1 MHNVDPITE
10 YNNSLLLKLLN
21 SATHVK
27 IFYSTQYALLLPVLS
42 FFVLRLDDVL
52 KYSHIFLLG
61 DELSFDRQV
70 FD

>member
-27 IFYSTQYALLLPVLS
+27 LFYSTQYALLLLS
-42 FFVLRLDDVL
+42 FFVLRLDDVLKL

-61 DELSFDRQV
+61 DELSLDRQV